1 MFIHHLFLDAL
12 HTTSQT
18 VSRQEETVTAI
29 VTRPLQND
37 SDVSVHGQQ
46 SGRPGRRFR
55 ARVGHLRSLRHQLFV
70 NDQGNSKGHSSH
82 CTLRPLLPFLY
93 KPHPPRP
100 TLRKLAATSIC
111 HDPPRLIVHSMG
123 PSFYIS
129 TLLLLLLVRVTSFFL
144 FLFGKRFIS
153 SYC

>member
-1 MFIHHLFLDAL
+1 MGAQSHPVATYRGMFIHHLFLDAL

-18 VSRQEETVTAI
+18 VSRQQETVTAI

-37 SDVSVHGQQ
+37 VRVSVHGQQ
-46 SGRPGRRFR
+46 SGRPPGRQFR
-55 ARVGHLRSLRHQLFV
+55 ARVGHLRSLCHQLFV
-70 NDQGNSKGHSSH
+70 NDQGKGTAP
-82 CTLRPLLPFLY
+82 TLRPLLRLPFLY

-100 TLRKLAATSIC
+100 TLRKLAATSIVC

-129 TLLLLLLVRVTSFFL
+129 TLLLLLESHLGSD
-144 FLFGKRFIS
+144 
-153 SYC
+153 